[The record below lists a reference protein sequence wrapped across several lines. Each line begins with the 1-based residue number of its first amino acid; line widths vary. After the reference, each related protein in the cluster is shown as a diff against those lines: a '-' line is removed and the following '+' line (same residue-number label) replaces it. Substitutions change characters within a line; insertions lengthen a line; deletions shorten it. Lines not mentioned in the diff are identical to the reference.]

1 MIDIIEFKKDISIYI
16 PFDTDKK
23 AFGKNKLLYFSSK
36 HGRNKDTQKQEIIK
50 EIKHNINQLQNA
62 ITKLEEEE

>member
-23 AFGKNKLLYFSSK
+23 AFGKNKLLYFGFK
-36 HGRNKDTQKQEIIK
+36 LGRNKDTQKQEIIK